1 MQRSHL
7 CLWIR
12 DVLCHCGTVTIKRF
26 RFLKKK
32 KIPEILYVRVQSIE
46 HFCFVCFESC
56 LKFHGRKSSWKPLN
70 SLLIFKIKAFLC
82 SVFASSRRCINILN
96 AYALKLLPF
105 LQQLTIYPVE
115 WFGVA
120 VEHIKYAMQTAVP
133 IHREHSAPFAQPLF
147 SYIMQKAECG
157 KPDWSPIW

>member
-1 MQRSHL
+1 MYSVTVE
-7 CLWIR
+7 LWQSR
-12 DVLCHCGTVTIKRF
+12 GSDF
-26 RFLKKK
+26 FKKK

-120 VEHIKYAMQTAVP
+120 VEHISMQCRQLFQYTVNILLCSP
-133 IHREHSAPFAQPLF
+133 SHCFLTLCKKLNVGNQTGLPFG
-147 SYIMQKAECG
+147 SICG
-157 KPDWSPIW
+157 ND